1 MPGVLV
7 MPRFL
12 FRKPRRPVV
21 SSVTHFWM
29 TDGNLIEKEL
39 AFCSCKDIVVI
50 IVTLRSP
57 VKDDLLLF
65 LMSAATV
72 SNGQNKG
79 DRLIYLSPFLCHYNS
94 TGLWQTKYKN
104 NSEIVFIWI
113 VYFRVW
119 IALCALISLMY

>member
-94 TGLWQTKYKN
+94 TGL
-104 NSEIVFIWI
+104 
-113 VYFRVW
+113 
-119 IALCALISLMY
+119 